1 MSILI
6 TNLYL
11 FICEEF
17 NSTKSIKYLQDK
29 YNLNS
34 LAQKTIYNFYFLI
47 WKCLSQYYKDK
58 YEYVKLAYTNEL
70 NVLQLMNPYF

>member
-6 TNLYL
+6 TTLDL
-11 FICEEF
+11 FIPEEF

-47 WKCLSQYYKDK
+47 QKCLSQYYKDK
-58 YEYVKLAYTNEL
+58 YEYEKLAYTNEL